1 MVKYKFFLL
10 RIIFCLWLNEKICV
24 YFGTEVF
31 KIYVANRYILALYFL
46 VSEVIVMN
54 VANVNV
60 CVDSEIKN
68 AAELIFKKLGITMAS
83 AINMFLRQ
91 TINDNGLPFQPILT
105 EKDLNQ
111 ETLEAIEEG
120 RRLARDPNVKGYTS
134 IEELRKA
141 LEV

>member
-1 MVKYKFFLL
+1 M
-10 RIIFCLWLNEKICV
+10 
-24 YFGTEVF
+24 
-31 KIYVANRYILALYFL
+31 
-46 VSEVIVMN
+46 

-60 CVDSEIKN
+60 RVDSEVKN
-68 AAELIFKKLGITMAS
+68 AAEIIFKKLGMTMSS

-91 TINDNGLPFQPILT
+91 TINDNGLPFQPVLK

-111 ETLEAIEEG
+111 ETLDAIEEG

>member
-1 MVKYKFFLL
+1 
-10 RIIFCLWLNEKICV
+10 
-24 YFGTEVF
+24 
-31 KIYVANRYILALYFL
+31 
-46 VSEVIVMN
+46 MN

-60 CVDSEIKN
+60 RVDSEVKN
-68 AAELIFKKLGITMAS
+68 AAELIFKKLGITMTS

-91 TINDNGLPFQPILT
+91 TINDNGLPFQPVLT

-111 ETLEAIEEG
+111 ETLDAIEEG

-134 IEELRKA
+134 IEDLRKA

>member
-1 MVKYKFFLL
+1 M
-10 RIIFCLWLNEKICV
+10 
-24 YFGTEVF
+24 
-31 KIYVANRYILALYFL
+31 
-46 VSEVIVMN
+46 

-60 CVDSEIKN
+60 RVDSEVKN
-68 AAELIFKKLGITMAS
+68 AAEIIFKKLGMTMSS

-91 TINDNGLPFQPILT
+91 TINDNGLPFQPVLK
-105 EKDLNQ
+105 EDELNQ
-111 ETLEAIEEG
+111 ETLDAIEEG

>member
-1 MVKYKFFLL
+1 
-10 RIIFCLWLNEKICV
+10 
-24 YFGTEVF
+24 
-31 KIYVANRYILALYFL
+31 
-46 VSEVIVMN
+46 MN

-60 CVDSEIKN
+60 RVDSEVKN
-68 AAELIFKKLGITMAS
+68 AAELIFKKLGITMTS

-111 ETLEAIEEG
+111 ETLDAIEEG
-120 RRLARDPNVKGYTS
+120 RRLAKDPNVKGYTS

>member
-1 MVKYKFFLL
+1 M
-10 RIIFCLWLNEKICV
+10 
-24 YFGTEVF
+24 
-31 KIYVANRYILALYFL
+31 LYNL
-46 VSEVIVMN
+46 TNEVIIMN

-60 CVDSEIKN
+60 RVDSEVKA
-68 AAELIFKKLGITMAS
+68 AAEIVFKKLGITMSS

-91 TINDNGLPFQPILT
+91 AINDNGLPFQPIIT
-105 EKDLNQ
+105 ELNQ
-111 ETLEAIEEG
+111 ETLDTIEEG

>member
-1 MVKYKFFLL
+1 
-10 RIIFCLWLNEKICV
+10 
-24 YFGTEVF
+24 
-31 KIYVANRYILALYFL
+31 
-46 VSEVIVMN
+46 MN

>member
-1 MVKYKFFLL
+1 
-10 RIIFCLWLNEKICV
+10 
-24 YFGTEVF
+24 
-31 KIYVANRYILALYFL
+31 
-46 VSEVIVMN
+46 
-54 VANVNV
+54 
-60 CVDSEIKN
+60 
-68 AAELIFKKLGITMAS
+68 
-83 AINMFLRQ
+83 MFLRQ

-111 ETLEAIEEG
+111 ETLDAIEEG

>member
-1 MVKYKFFLL
+1 
-10 RIIFCLWLNEKICV
+10 
-24 YFGTEVF
+24 
-31 KIYVANRYILALYFL
+31 
-46 VSEVIVMN
+46 MN
-54 VANVNV
+54 IANVNV
-60 CVDSEIKN
+60 RVDSEVKN
-68 AAELIFKKLGITMAS
+68 AAELIFKKLGITMTS

-111 ETLEAIEEG
+111 ETLDAIEEG
-120 RRLARDPNVKGYTS
+120 RRLAKDPNVKGYTS

>member
-1 MVKYKFFLL
+1 
-10 RIIFCLWLNEKICV
+10 
-24 YFGTEVF
+24 
-31 KIYVANRYILALYFL
+31 
-46 VSEVIVMN
+46 MN

-60 CVDSEIKN
+60 RVDSEVKN
-68 AAELIFKKLGITMAS
+68 AAELIFKKLGITMTS

-111 ETLEAIEEG
+111 ETLDAIEEG

-134 IEELRKA
+134 IEDLRKA

>member
-1 MVKYKFFLL
+1 
-10 RIIFCLWLNEKICV
+10 
-24 YFGTEVF
+24 
-31 KIYVANRYILALYFL
+31 
-46 VSEVIVMN
+46 
-54 VANVNV
+54 
-60 CVDSEIKN
+60 
-68 AAELIFKKLGITMAS
+68 MAS

>member
-1 MVKYKFFLL
+1 
-10 RIIFCLWLNEKICV
+10 
-24 YFGTEVF
+24 
-31 KIYVANRYILALYFL
+31 
-46 VSEVIVMN
+46 MN

-60 CVDSEIKN
+60 RVDSEVKN
-68 AAELIFKKLGITMAS
+68 AAELIFKKLGITMTS

-91 TINDNGLPFQPILT
+91 TINDNGLPFQPVLT

-111 ETLEAIEEG
+111 ETLDAIEEG